1 MIPLKSQSLGDTDD
15 GQGLSN
21 KTFAGLDLPMDLA
34 ESREDQELQRALT
47 RKSRPS
53 SAYQHD
59 NLALEISDSDS
70 DDDLALTQSKKT
82 VDSDLEEEDEDV
94 AREDLVGGEG
104 WAGQKK
110 YFYGGNPN
118 ERGRRDRDGLSD
130 DELSETEMEAI
141 ESRQLQNKQLALM
154 EEEDF
159 FDAFTLPKSE
169 TKGDKKKKTN
179 QKASTDLDGQ
189 ENIKVDFSKLS
200 KKEKAKLFAEESPE
214 FAGILHDFDT
224 KMKEAQEVLA
234 PLVELINEGRIPSGP
249 ATDFLKTRYQL
260 ILNYCTNISCY
271 LTFKIKRVPLKYH
284 PLTGKLLQY
293 KHLLDRMEAL
303 NQSLMPQIQEV
314 LSQIQAGQ
322 TIETLVKQAKRR
334 VRVAEVGQK
343 RKANKKKLKI
353 LEPIKNGQEKPDKPE
368 VELTMDER
376 KAVEMYDAIRNKKKN
391 IQEDSEDESE
401 PEEEMPVNGQ
411 KAGEEERRSITYQIA
426 KNKGLTPKRSKLQRN
441 PRVKHRKKFE
451 KAKVRRKGQ
460 VREVRTETTK
470 YSGEY
475 SGINARVKKGIKLA

>member
-1 MIPLKSQSLGDTDD
+1 MIPLKSQSLADTDD

-169 TKGDKKKKTN
+169 TKGDKKV
-179 QKASTDLDGQ
+179 S
-189 ENIKVDFSKLS
+189 LS
-200 KKEKAKLFAEESPE
+200 
-214 FAGILHDFDT
+214 
-224 KMKEAQEVLA
+224 
-234 PLVELINEGRIPSGP
+234 
-249 ATDFLKTRYQL
+249 
-260 ILNYCTNISCY
+260 
-271 LTFKIKRVPLKYH
+271 
-284 PLTGKLLQY
+284 
-293 KHLLDRMEAL
+293 
-303 NQSLMPQIQEV
+303 
-314 LSQIQAGQ
+314 
-322 TIETLVKQAKRR
+322 
-334 VRVAEVGQK
+334 
-343 RKANKKKLKI
+343 
-353 LEPIKNGQEKPDKPE
+353 
-368 VELTMDER
+368 
-376 KAVEMYDAIRNKKKN
+376 
-391 IQEDSEDESE
+391 
-401 PEEEMPVNGQ
+401 
-411 KAGEEERRSITYQIA
+411 
-426 KNKGLTPKRSKLQRN
+426 
-441 PRVKHRKKFE
+441 
-451 KAKVRRKGQ
+451 
-460 VREVRTETTK
+460 
-470 YSGEY
+470 
-475 SGINARVKKGIKLA
+475 